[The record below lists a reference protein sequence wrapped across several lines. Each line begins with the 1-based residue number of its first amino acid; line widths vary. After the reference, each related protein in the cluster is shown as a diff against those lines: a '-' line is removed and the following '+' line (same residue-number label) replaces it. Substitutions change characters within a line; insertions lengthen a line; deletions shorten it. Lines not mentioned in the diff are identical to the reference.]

1 MVKQSSLNNSDV
13 VKIANDLGFNLVGFA
28 PAFELTKET
37 EKLLGWLETGYQAGM
52 RYMNKNVE
60 KRKNVTEILPSAKSI
75 ISLGL
80 NYYAPQNFSSKEK
93 NGKVSR
99 YAWGKDYHLIIWKKL
114 DEMIN
119 LLKAIDSSF
128 EAKSYIDTG
137 PVMDKA
143 WAVRA
148 GIGWQGK
155 HTNIINRKYGS
166 WFFIANI
173 VCNKEFYYSQ
183 IEVDH
188 CGSCTACIDACPTG
202 AIVSEYVVDSNKCIS
217 YLTIENKSGI
227 NDEFKG
233 KFENWIFGCDTCQDV
248 CPWNNKFSKVT
259 EIVEFFS
266 ADNKEFTLDEI
277 KKMSGGEFKRR
288 FKESPILRARLK
300 GFLRNAKFV
309 LGDD

>member
-37 EKLLGWLETGYQAGM
+37 EKLQVWLESDYQAGM
-52 RYMNKNVE
+52 GYMEKNID

-80 NYYAPQNFSSKEK
+80 NYYTPENFTNEEK

-119 LLKAIDSSF
+119 MLKAIDSSF
-128 EAKSYIDTG
+128 EAKSYVDTG

-155 HTNIINRKYGS
+155 HTNIINRKQGS

-173 VCNKEFYYSQ
+173 ICNAEFYYSQ
-183 IEVDH
+183 VEVDH
-188 CGSCTACIDACPTG
+188 CGSCRACIDACPTE

-217 YLTIENKSGI
+217 YLTIENKTGI

-233 KFENWIFGCDTCQDV
+233 KFENWIFGCDICQDV

-266 ADNKEFTLDEI
+266 VDNKEFTLDEI
-277 KKMSGGEFKRR
+277 TKMSGGEFKRR

-300 GFLRNAKFV
+300 GLLRNAKFV